1 MHDSFSMKLEVL
13 LYLMAIYL
21 TSHIVVIHCLT
32 IHVDAFIP
40 IHEFWVDSR
49 ELSEVQRCGG
59 LVSHL
64 NKVLGGRYLYLS
76 QESPRRWEL
85 L

>member
-1 MHDSFSMKLEVL
+1 MKLEAL

-21 TSHIVVIHCLT
+21 TSHVVVIHCLT

-64 NKVLGGRYLYLS
+64 NKVLGGRYLS
-76 QESPRRWEL
+76 QQSPRR
-85 L
+85 

>member
-1 MHDSFSMKLEVL
+1 
-13 LYLMAIYL
+13 MAITGYL
-21 TSHIVVIHCLT
+21 KSHIVVIHCLS
-32 IHVDAFIP
+32 ILLDAFIP

-76 QESPRRWEL
+76 QQSPRGRY
-85 L
+85 